1 MLSPPTIPREA
12 QKGEQM
18 LIPSPM
24 DREKIAT
31 KAIHGTTTVGLIAG
45 DYVVLAADK
54 RATAG
59 TLIASRRVKKIVKL
73 TDYSAMTISGLVAD
87 AQALADIIREESR
100 FYALSYGTKL
110 SVKGIATLLANILF
124 SSKSFPYIVQ
134 LIVGGYDVKPRLYTL
149 DLYGSIT
156 EESYTATGSGSP
168 VAYGVLESHYKEN
181 LTLDEAIS
189 IAAKAIRSAILR
201 DSATGDGIDVVIIGP
216 DNYYE
221 ERFVPFKQ

>member
-1 MLSPPTIPREA
+1 MTISLPSKA
-12 QKGEQM
+12 GEHK
-18 LIPSPM
+18 LIPIPA
-24 DREKIAT
+24 DRDNLAA
-31 KAIHGTTTVGLIAG
+31 KAIHGTTTVGLIVG

-100 FYALSYGTKL
+100 FYLLTHGRKL

-124 SSKSFPYIVQ
+124 SSKYFPYIVQ
-134 LIVGGYDVKPRLYTL
+134 LIVGGYDTKPRLYTL

-156 EESYTATGSGSP
+156 EETYTATGSGSP
-168 VAYGVLESHYKEN
+168 VAYGVLESHYHEN
-181 LTLDEAIS
+181 LTLDEAVS

-216 DNYYE
+216 ENYFE